1 VKVKTLAVGELKSH
15 FSDVLNEVKHGRP
28 VAVGYGK
35 RKTKVAV
42 IVSYEQYKRGAERRL
57 GVMEGRA
64 SYTVRKDFKM
74 SDEEILES

>member
-1 VKVKTLAVGELKSH
+1 MKTLAVGELKAH
-15 FSDVLNEVKHGRP
+15 FSEVLEEVKHGNP

-42 IVSYEQYKRGAERRL
+42 IVPYSEYRKTAKRRL

-64 SYTVRKDFKM
+64 TYRTRSDFKM
-74 SDEEILES
+74 SDEEFLSS